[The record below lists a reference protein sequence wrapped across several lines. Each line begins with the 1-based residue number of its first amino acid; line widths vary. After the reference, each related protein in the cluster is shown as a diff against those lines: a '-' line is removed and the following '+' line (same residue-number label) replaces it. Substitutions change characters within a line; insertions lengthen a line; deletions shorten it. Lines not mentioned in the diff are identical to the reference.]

1 MIIHLLD
8 IAPWPSEEVRLQ
20 TIRAMEEQEAK
31 QAQKQAEKNMTKA
44 EKKLEKQAKKAE
56 KKLEKEAKKAEK
68 KLEKEA
74 KKAEKKLE
82 KQAKKAEKKMK
93 KAEKKLE
100 KQFNNFSAAP
110 TKTITTIQ
118 ECSDNNGE
126 MQQAS
131 MPTGIIIA
139 ICASLVITLASAWF
153 YRQRS
158 TK

>member
-68 KLEKEA
+68 KLEK
-74 KKAEKKLE
+74 
-82 KQAKKAEKKMK
+82 QAKKAEKKMK

-126 MQQAS
+126 IQQAS

>member
-56 KKLEKEAKKAEK
+56 KKLEKEV
-68 KLEKEA
+68 

-139 ICASLVITLASAWF
+139 ICASLVIALASAWF

>member
-44 EKKLEKQAKKAE
+44 EKKLEKQ
-56 KKLEKEAKKAEK
+56 AKKAEK

>member
-68 KLEKEA
+68 KLYSGGGI
-74 KKAEKKLE
+74 
-82 KQAKKAEKKMK
+82 
-93 KAEKKLE
+93 
-100 KQFNNFSAAP
+100 SAAP

-139 ICASLVITLASAWF
+139 ICASLVIALASAWF